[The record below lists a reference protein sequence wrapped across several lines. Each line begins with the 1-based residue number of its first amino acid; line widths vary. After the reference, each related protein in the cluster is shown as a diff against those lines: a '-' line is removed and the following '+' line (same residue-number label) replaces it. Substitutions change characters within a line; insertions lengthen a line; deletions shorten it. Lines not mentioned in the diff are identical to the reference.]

1 MAAILIS
8 IIWLALESS
17 AKTSSVILYHGNRD
31 DGWEFVWMKQESLEC
46 VSAAIRS
53 RTTGQDEAL
62 RLAVYVSS
70 SGAFLVAD
78 MEISGMMRYTQSM
91 DYVEHNKQAWNTEV
105 SRRNTWTIPVDSET
119 IRLAREGKFSI
130 NLTTFKPV
138 PAAWLGRLKGKRVLC
153 LAGGGGQQGPVLA
166 AAGAMVT
173 VFDNSGMQ
181 LEQDRLVAGREG
193 LELVT
198 EQGDMLDLTR
208 FGDGSFDLI
217 FNPISNC
224 FIDRLRPVW
233 ESCHRL
239 LSPGGRLLTGITN
252 PVLYVFDEKAE
263 AKGRLRVKYTL
274 PYSDLTSLSRKE
286 LQKRIETD
294 DTIEF
299 SHTLEGQ
306 LGGIC
311 DAGFA
316 ITGFYS
322 DASGFEPLDS
332 FIGDCYLAVMAE
344 KRYC

>member
-1 MAAILIS
+1 MREVTAVRRTMYALAGNPAGHASIGEEWFHIPGSMAML
-8 IIWLALESS
+8 
-17 AKTSSVILYHGNRD
+17 
-31 DGWEFVWMKQESLEC
+31 
-46 VSAAIRS
+46 
-53 RTTGQDEAL
+53 
-62 RLAVYVSS
+62 
-70 SGAFLVAD
+70 
-78 MEISGMMRYTQSM
+78 GMMGYTLSM
-91 DYVEHNKQAWNTEV
+91 DYAEHNKQAWNTEV

-119 IRLAREGKFSI
+119 IRLAREGRISI

-138 PAAWLGRLKGKRVLC
+138 PAAWLGGLHGKRVLC

-166 AAGAMVT
+166 AAGASVT
-173 VFDNSGMQ
+173 VFDNSGRQ
-181 LEQDRLVAGREG
+181 LEQDRAVAKREG
-193 LELVT
+193 LDLGT
-198 EQGDMLDLTR
+198 EQGDMLDLSR
-208 FGDGSFDLI
+208 FSDGSFDLI

-224 FIDRLRPVW
+224 FIDRLQPVW
-233 ESCHRL
+233 ESCYRL

-286 LQKRIETD
+286 LRKRIDTD

-299 SHTLEGQ
+299 SHTLEEQ

-311 DAGFA
+311 KAGFA

-322 DASGFEPLDS
+322 DTSGFEPLDS
-332 FIGDCYLAVMAE
+332 FIADCYLAVMAE